1 MYARQRAYKQLQF
14 HSLGTLSAAD
24 TMSRIWCVSYLSFA
38 VGAAF
43 GVSGCTPGMNAAVQ
57 SARVV
62 VFGPGDQDARPLDPN
77 FAYLRVTR
85 GRHVGL
91 LWRGS
96 MESSPIAP
104 IEVYYSSTGEVVRLQ
119 NGRVVGALGLETEWR
134 RVEIA
139 APPWDVVA
147 ASATSVPFVRTRDVM
162 PGYRAGIRDRL
173 IMRVIPAPNRSALR
187 ARDPGA
193 LTWFEEVEHQP
204 RFHLPGTPTDT
215 LPATRYAVD
224 FRSGKEPVVVYS
236 EQCLAADLCFTW
248 QRWPAASKPTAA
260 SRAP

>member
-1 MYARQRAYKQLQF
+1 MYARRCGSTGAISHSGRA
-14 HSLGTLSAAD
+14 SCRPM
-24 TMSRIWCVSYLSFA
+24 MSRISFVA
-38 VGAAF
+38 YSSLAFCAAA
-43 GVSGCTPGMNAAVQ
+43 GISGCTPGMNAAVQ

-62 VFGPGDQDARPLDPN
+62 VFGPAEQDARPLDPN
-77 FAYLRVTR
+77 FSYLRVTR

-96 MESSPIAP
+96 MDSSPGGP
-104 IEVYYSSTGEVVRLQ
+104 VEVYYSGTGEVVRLQ
-119 NGRVVGALGLETEWR
+119 NGRVVGVLGLETEWR
-134 RVEIA
+134 RVEVA
-139 APPWDVVA
+139 APPWDVLA
-147 ASATSVPFVRTRDVM
+147 ASAQSVPFVRTRDVM

-173 IMRVIPAPNRSALR
+173 ITRVIPAPNRSALR
-187 ARDPGA
+187 ALDPAA

-215 LPATRYAVD
+215 LPAARYAVD
-224 FRSGKEPVVVYS
+224 FASGKEPVVVYS